1 MRHKRDVLAPEIDT
15 GSAAQIRFALIPQ
28 GRVLN
33 DAACFLHDLSPTGFL
48 LFISKAASRVF
59 DNHSSLR
66 KHQGCH

>member
-33 DAACFLHDLSPTGFL
+33 DAASFLHDLSP
-48 LFISKAASRVF
+48 R
-59 DNHSSLR
+59 LR
-66 KHQGCH
+66 